1 MLQDVIY
8 IYIYTVYKNFNIV
21 VVKAHHFYIQKKG
34 WLNSHP
40 FLIKSGLP
48 HYHHPPKLTS

>member
-48 HYHHPPKLTS
+48 HYHPPKLTS